1 MVWPAVMP
9 AFPAASAVVAPD
21 GRLWVLRTRAHDD
34 PIPSYDVFDGRGQI
48 VERIALPRQTRL
60 VGFGAR
66 AVYLA
71 RKDDDDLQYLQR
83 YRLP

>member
-9 AFPAASAVVAPD
+9 PFPAAAAVVAPD

-34 PIPSYDVFDGRGQI
+34 AIPSYDVFDGRGQLA
-48 VERIALPRQTRL
+48 ERIALPRQTRL

-66 AVYLA
+66 TVYLA